1 MSFSTPDDMAHLE
14 KAGISTQTT
23 GWQMR
28 FGANHYKYPDTVGN
42 DTIADDVNFNSHE
55 ASEYAVKRASQISTM
70 TSEPFM
76 MYEFLKID
84 EAAQAVR
91 AAHLKQMR
99 GELTKNNLGQMFF
112 KEKQTLDNMSASDI
126 KSGSAAVAKA
136 GGEVALDYIKELT
149 TKASRK
155 YVGSVSL
162 YMPTD
167 IQIAD
172 TMLYNE
178 DTRQFAAGA
187 NELITGGTN
196 AFNNAAVKASKQ
208 AITLGSAVLG
218 RAAGSG
224 IIGALAG
231 YGLGD
236 IVSDEMQR
244 STGQMLNPNEFISYQ
259 STGLRNFTFNYV
271 LLPDSESESNQITG
285 LIKLFRK
292 AAHATKNSQI
302 TITVPDQVIVS
313 FHGARDMI
321 QLPPCVIESVNVTY
335 NPNVS
340 SFFKQNNSPVEV
352 GLSITL
358 KELVPLYADDV
369 EGGF

>member
-99 GELTKNNLGQMFF
+99 GELTKHNLGQMFF
-112 KEKQTLDNMSASDI
+112 KEKSTLDNMSAAEV

-136 GGEVALDYIKELT
+136 GGEVSLEYIKELT

-155 YVGSVSL
+155 YVGSISL

-187 NELITGGTN
+187 NELITGGMN
-196 AFNNAAVKASKQ
+196 AFNSSAVKASKQ

-236 IVSDEMQR
+236 IVADEMQR

-259 STGLRNFTFNYV
+259 STGLRNFTFTYV

-292 AAHATKNSQI
+292 AAHATKNNQI
-302 TITVPDQVIVS
+302 TITVPDQVVVS

-340 SFFKQNNSPVEV
+340 SFFKHNNSPVEV

>member
-1 MSFSTPDDMAHLE
+1 MAGRDLDADFLIGASN
-14 KAGISTQTT
+14 KAKAASGFAVH
-23 GWQMR
+23 W
-28 FGANHYKYPDTVGN
+28 KYPETVGN
-42 DTIADDVNFNSHE
+42 SMQGGRDSTGFNFNSHE
-55 ASEYAVKRASQISTM
+55 ASEFAKKRVDNISQM
-70 TSEPFM
+70 VNEPFM

-99 GELTKNNLGQMFF
+99 GELNKHNLGQMFF
-112 KEKQTLDNMSASDI
+112 KEKSTLDNMSAADI
-126 KSGSAAVAKA
+126 TSGSAAVTKA
-136 GGEVALDYIKELT
+136 GGEVALKYIKELT

-187 NELITGGTN
+187 NELITGGMS
-196 AFNNAAVKASKQ
+196 AFDSSAVKASKQ

-218 RAAGSG
+218 KAAGSG
-224 IIGALAG
+224 IVGALAG

-259 STGLRNFTFNYV
+259 STGLRNFTFSYV
-271 LLPDSESESNQITG
+271 LLPDSEYESNHIAG

-292 AAHATKNSQI
+292 SAHATKNSQI
-302 TITVPDQVIVS
+302 TITVPDHVIVS
-313 FHGARDMI
+313 FHGAKDMI

-340 SFFKQNNSPVEV
+340 SFFRHNNSPVEV
-352 GLSITL
+352 QLSITL
-358 KELVPLYADDV
+358 KEMVPLYADDV

>member
-1 MSFSTPDDMAHLE
+1 MSTSDDMAHLE
-14 KAGISTQTT
+14 RVGISTDTT
-23 GWQMR
+23 GWTMLSGQ
-28 FGANHYKYPDTVGN
+28 HWKYPETVGN
-42 DTIADDVNFNSHE
+42 DTVMDDVNFNSHE
-55 ASEYAVKRASQISTM
+55 SSEYAIQRSGKLSQM
-70 TSEPFM
+70 TNEPFM
-76 MYEFLKID
+76 MFEFMKID
-84 EAAQAVR
+84 EAAQAR
-91 AAHLKQMR
+91 RSAHLKQMR
-99 GELTKNNLGQMFF
+99 GELNKGNLAEKFF
-112 KEKQTLDNMSASDI
+112 KEKTTVDSMSNAEI
-126 KSGSAAVAKA
+126 KSGSAEVAKA
-136 GGEVALDYIKELT
+136 MGDVSLEYIKELT

-155 YVGSVSL
+155 YVGSICL

-187 NELITGGTN
+187 NELITGGMN
-196 AFNNAAVKASKQ
+196 AFDSAAVKASKQ

-218 RAAGSG
+218 RAMGSG

-244 STGQMLNPNEFISYQ
+244 STGQLLNPNEFISYA
-259 STGLRNFTFNYV
+259 STGLRNFTFTYT
-271 LLPDSESESNQITG
+271 LLPDSENESNQIAG
-285 LIKLFRK
+285 LIKFFRMS
-292 AAHATKNSQI
+292 AHATKNSQI

-313 FHGARDMI
+313 FHGAKDMI
-321 QLPPCVIESVNVTY
+321 QLPPCVIESVGVTY

-352 GLSITL
+352 GLTVTL
-358 KELVPLYADDV
+358 KEIVPLYADDV
-369 EGGF
+369 AGGF

>member
-99 GELTKNNLGQMFF
+99 GELTKHNLGQMFF

-136 GGEVALDYIKELT
+136 GGEVALT
-149 TKASRK
+149 PKASRK

-187 NELITGGTN
+187 NELITDGTN